1 MQRSTCY
8 SYSFQSH
15 SFLVLN
21 LVRQYR
27 AYTTREPVYYYHR
40 RYYVIVLRASGV
52 LLATVVYYLRFTT
65 LKYM

>member
-27 AYTTREPVYYYHR
+27 AYTTREFVYYYHR
-40 RYYVIVLRASGV
+40 RHYVIVLLAPGV

>member
-1 MQRSTCY
+1 MQRSSCY
-8 SYSFQSH
+8 SYSYQRH
-15 SFLVLN
+15 SFLV

-40 RYYVIVLRASGV
+40 RYYVIVLLAPGV
-52 LLATVVYYLRFTT
+52 VLATVVYYLRFTT